1 MKGITFLQ
9 GILVGMII
17 AFPKGPAGFMV
28 INQTVL
34 FGTKSGLETAF
45 GPMMTTF
52 VSSFIILY
60 FSKFDSFIELIKK
73 VSDYKIVHVIS
84 GFILMGI
91 GIYIFRMSDGA
102 NSNGSIVISFKLF
115 LLTFLE
121 PLLFPMTI
129 VTFLWIA
136 PKITSQEFSLKV
148 FFFLGI
154 IFGTVLFYGCSC
166 SFFNW
171 LSVTKRIEN
180 LIIVRM
186 VVGMTFILFG
196 QYVLES
202 TYYKTRSTT

>member
-1 MKGITFLQ
+1 MKSYAFLQ
-9 GILVGMII
+9 GILVGII
-17 AFPKGPAGFMV
+17 ITFPKGPAGFMV

-34 FGTKSGLETAF
+34 FGTKNGLETAF

-52 VSSFIILY
+52 ISSFIILY
-60 FSKFDSFIELIKK
+60 FSKFDSFIGSIKK
-73 VSDYKIVHVIS
+73 ISNYTSVHIIS
-84 GFILMGI
+84 GIILIGI
-91 GIYIFRMSDGA
+91 GMYIFCMSD
-102 NSNGSIVISFKLF
+102 NLQPDGSMIISFKLF

-136 PKITSQEFSLKV
+136 PKITSQRAFVKSC
-148 FFFLGI
+148 FFFGIMLGTI
-154 IFGTVLFYGCSC
+154 VFYGCTC

-171 LSVTKRIEN
+171 LSVTKKIEN

-186 VVGMTFILFG
+186 VVGMIFILFG

-202 TYYKTRSTT
+202 TYYKTRSTA